1 MTPAALVGRIA
12 QLVPVLLGVSVIVF
26 VMMALTPGDPVEI
39 MLADQQATP
48 QQVETMRHDM
58 GLDRPPLERFGVFLR
73 NALTGDFGLSFFH
86 RRPVSD
92 VIAERLPA
100 TIELTLA
107 ALLLALAIS
116 IPLGVAAAVKKNTW

>member
-1 MTPAALVGRIA
+1 
-12 QLVPVLLGVSVIVF
+12 
-26 VMMALTPGDPVEI
+26 
-39 MLADQQATP
+39 MLSG
-48 QQVETMRHDM
+48 QQVPPEQVQAMRHDM
-58 GLDRPPLERFGVFLR
+58 GLDRPLLERFAVFLG

-107 ALLLALAIS
+107 ALLIALAVS
-116 IPLGVAAAVKKNTW
+116 IPLGVLAAVHKNKLVDRLAAVGSLFGISLPDSGSASS